1 MAAIIKPALQPSQAL
16 LPKPNYNSPFICDS
30 RKSYSFPARVPFSLS
45 NYKASSRRAASKPV
59 VCATIIDGAFSF
71 SSTNRSEY
79 SLHSLFFLCVCVYS
93 ACDLLRRIS
102 VFVRDESGVVDL
114 IDEVFARR
122 GYNIESLAV
131 SGNKDK
137 GLFTIVVSGTDRVLQ
152 QVIEQ
157 LQKLVNVLKVE
168 DFSNEPVIERELM
181 LIKVNADPKFCAEVS
196 GDPGK
201 VAAVQRNS
209 STVGILEIA
218 RTGKV
223 KKTNTAFRRE
233 KLGASVPS
241 SGFSAASYPDLCET
255 PTFGVLVGAGDRA
268 FLSQTGA
275 VERGPVYCAGSVPLL
290 EAADSSI
297 ERVTDPRTDVI
308 IVLQHPS
315 DYNVMQDAIAILCE
329 NDNICCQ
336 VMKSYTKKQL
346 ITKLSRSGRKVII
359 ATDHGVGAFLDKI
372 DLLASG
378 SPVIGVPVRASG
390 VTGFPHQ
397 FVEMCPKH
405 AILLV
410 PVNDA
415 KGAARQ
421 AMIICD
427 MVHPGGRFGS
437 LLVDDVNYYQGP
449 AAIKLNVELENDS
462 VRPLGKAKT

>member
-71 SSTNRSEY
+71 SSTNRSE
-79 SLHSLFFLCVCVYS
+79 
-93 ACDLLRRIS
+93 LRRIS

-218 RTGKV
+218 RTGK
-223 KKTNTAFRRE
+223 TAFRRE

-427 MVHPGGRFGS
+427 MVHPGGRT
-437 LLVDDVNYYQGP
+437 L
-449 AAIKLNVELENDS
+449 K
-462 VRPLGKAKT
+462 RM

>member
-71 SSTNRSEY
+71 SSTNRSE
-79 SLHSLFFLCVCVYS
+79 
-93 ACDLLRRIS
+93 LRRIS

-181 LIKVNADPKFCAEVS
+181 LIKVNADPKFCAEIRQLLDIFRAKIVDISEHSLTIEIMVS

-218 RTGKV
+218 RTGK
-223 KKTNTAFRRE
+223 TAFRRE

-297 ERVTDPRTDVI
+297 ERVTDPRTG
-308 IVLQHPS
+308 
-315 DYNVMQDAIAILCE
+315 
-329 NDNICCQ
+329 
-336 VMKSYTKKQL
+336 KS
-346 ITKLSRSGRKVII
+346 
-359 ATDHGVGAFLDKI
+359 
-372 DLLASG
+372 
-378 SPVIGVPVRASG
+378 
-390 VTGFPHQ
+390 
-397 FVEMCPKH
+397 
-405 AILLV
+405 
-410 PVNDA
+410 
-415 KGAARQ
+415 
-421 AMIICD
+421 
-427 MVHPGGRFGS
+427 S
-437 LLVDDVNYYQGP
+437 LLRSFLAVDENHSLYQLFSSSSDQNVIYIDKHNHNIFNALFNEKRDVR
-449 AAIKLNVELENDS
+449 DT
-462 VRPLGKAKT
+462 RF